1 MNQILKNSKSLEV
14 RKAVIYSFSNVV
26 KDGTDLKILS
36 DLLKTETDPDLRKTV
51 VYQLGNIE
59 SKEAVALLV
68 KVVNEDKSLESCSI
82 GSRKYRLPR
91 SSGSTIENT

>member
-1 MNQILKNSKSLEV
+1 M
-14 RKAVIYSFSNVV
+14 
-26 KDGTDLKILS
+26 S

-68 KVVNEDKSLESCSI
+68 KVVNEDKSLEV
-82 GSRKYRLPR
+82 RKAAVSALGNIDSPEAQEALLK
-91 SSGSTIENT
+91 ILEK